1 MNPKDTH
8 HTLSRREALSR
19 LGAGI
24 AAVGL
29 GGALASKRAEA
40 QGAPPTT
47 AIPAAFELPPLGF
60 AYDALEPHIDARTM
74 ELHHTKHHGGFV
86 INASRALASYPELL
100 AAGPVA
106 MLREIANVPEAVRTI
121 VRNLVGGHVNHSL
134 FWRILTP
141 GGAKEPVGKAA
152 EAIEK
157 TFGGFEGMHA
167 ELTSV
172 STRHFGSG
180 WGWLSV
186 YNGNLIAH
194 STANQDS
201 PLMSGATPVLGI
213 DVWEHAYYL
222 HYQNRR
228 ADYIAA
234 FWNLVNWDV
243 VNELYV
249 AATGPEEEP
258 EEEKKA

>member
-1 MNPKDTH
+1 MNPENTH
-8 HTLSRREALSR
+8 PLSRREAIAR
-19 LGAGI
+19 IGAGV
-24 AAVGL
+24 AAVSL
-29 GGALASKRAEA
+29 GSLAANRASA
-40 QGAPPTT
+40 QT
-47 AIPAAFELPPLGF
+47 PAAAAPAEFKLPELGF

-74 ELHHTKHHGGFV
+74 EIHYTKHHQGYV
-86 INASRALASYPELL
+86 NNSNKALGSYPDLL
-100 AAGPVA
+100 AKGPDGI
-106 MLREIANVPEAVRTI
+106 LKEINTVPEAIRTI
-121 VRNLVGGHVNHSL
+121 VRNNVGGHANHSL
-134 FWRILTP
+134 FWSILKP

-167 ELTSV
+167 ELTSAA
-172 STRHFGSG
+172 TRHFGSG
-180 WGWLSV
+180 WGWLSI
-186 YNGNLIAH
+186 YNGNLVAH

-201 PLMSGATPVLGI
+201 PLMSGATPILGI

-228 ADYIAA
+228 ADYVAG

-249 AATGPEEEP
+249 EATKPAEEAGED
-258 EEEKKA
+258 EKA

>member
-1 MNPKDTH
+1 MNSENTH
-8 HTLSRREALSR
+8 SFYRREAIAR
-19 LGAGI
+19 LGAGV
-24 AAVGL
+24 AAVSL
-29 GGALASKRAEA
+29 GSLVANSTSA
-40 QGAPPTT
+40 QT
-47 AIPAAFELPPLGF
+47 PAASAAAAPAEFKLPELGF
-60 AYDALEPHIDARTM
+60 AFDALEPHIDARTM
-74 ELHHTKHHGGFV
+74 EIHYTKHHNGYV
-86 INASRALASYPELL
+86 TNANRALASYPELL

-106 MLREIANVPEAVRTI
+106 ILREIRNVPEAVRTI
-121 VRNLVGGHVNHSL
+121 VRNNVGGHANHSL
-134 FWRILTP
+134 FWSILKP

-157 TFGGFEGMHA
+157 TFGGFEGLHA
-167 ELTSV
+167 ELTTAA
-172 STRHFGSG
+172 TRHFGSG

-186 YNGNLIAH
+186 YNGDLVAH

-201 PLMSGATPVLGI
+201 PLMSGATPILGL

-228 ADYIAA
+228 ADYVAA

-249 AATGPEEEP
+249 EATKPAEEA
-258 EEEKKA
+258 EEEKA